1 MLGNIRALANS
12 QTRAINPNL
21 PAELWVSTGYTT
33 VEYKQ
38 VPQYDQLPV
47 FAQVQAITSEEALKM
62 DALNIQGAEKI
73 IFLNGLALA
82 INRIRKLG
90 GDLIVFAPGLVPEG
104 TTWKIVA
111 SMEQWGGTWAK
122 LAVALQDDDLSQG

>member
-47 FAQVQAITSEEALKM
+47 FAQVQAITSGEALKM

-73 IFLNGLALA
+73 IFLNGIALA